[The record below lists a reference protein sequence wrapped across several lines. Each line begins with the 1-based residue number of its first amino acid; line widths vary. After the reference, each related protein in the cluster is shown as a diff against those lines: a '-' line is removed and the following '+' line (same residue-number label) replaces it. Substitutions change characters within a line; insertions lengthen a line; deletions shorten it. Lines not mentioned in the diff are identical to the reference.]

1 MADGTSENCGAA
13 DSLLLASALA
23 GNRADYVSTK
33 QAIKEGRRETNPS
46 LGERPSD
53 NHLRN
58 YFLAIG
64 AADAA
69 LAAALPKDL
78 RRPILAAVAGVGFS
92 LAQQNN
98 QRKKFDSFVDA
109 MKKPAIIGALT
120 GLTAM
125 AMNLETSTLSPSA
138 TKQGGPAITFQK
150 QF

>member
-1 MADGTSENCGAA
+1 MADRPFENWGAA

-33 QAIKEGRRETNPS
+33 RAMKEGRRETNPS

-53 NHLRN
+53 NRMRN

-69 LAAALPKDL
+69 LAAALPKEL
-78 RRPILAAVAGVGFS
+78 RRPMLAAVAGVGFS
-92 LAQQNN
+92 LAHQNDK
-98 QRKKFDSFVDA
+98 REKFDSFVDA

-120 GLTAM
+120 GLAAM
-125 AMNLETSTLSPSA
+125 AMNLETSTLSPSM
-138 TKQGGPAITFQK
+138 TKEGGPAITFK
-150 QF
+150 KHF